1 MLIVCHYGLAA
12 SNLIAERLERA
23 LPDLRVVGLYAVA
36 EYRVHL
42 GECDAIVSTEL
53 LDEDERPVFYVTPM
67 LHEAELAPM
76 RRFLEGRDRFDS
88 RMAVTLLESVVVD
101 LSSCASSDEAVR
113 ALSDALCDLG
123 CVDELY
129 GESVLRR
136 ERVSPTS
143 LDFIAVP
150 HGDPERVART
160 RLAVGRAPQGIEWAG
175 STVYLVCMLA
185 FSSEGF
191 AASPRFFSSF
201 YRRLARPETERGLR
215 GVADLSDA
223 ECRKGMVRVVLG
235 DEGR

>member
-1 MLIVCHYGLAA
+1 MRALVRKRASLASSAAALARTISSSLAA
-12 SNLIAERLERA
+12 RVSFSLERYSSSSA
-23 LPDLRVVGLYAVA
+23 CQSSL
-36 EYRVHL
+36 
-42 GECDAIVSTEL
+42 S
-53 LDEDERPVFYVTPM
+53 
-67 LHEAELAPM
+67 
-76 RRFLEGRDRFDS
+76 
-88 RMAVTLLESVVVD
+88 ESD
-101 LSSCASSDEAVR
+101 FSSAARAVR